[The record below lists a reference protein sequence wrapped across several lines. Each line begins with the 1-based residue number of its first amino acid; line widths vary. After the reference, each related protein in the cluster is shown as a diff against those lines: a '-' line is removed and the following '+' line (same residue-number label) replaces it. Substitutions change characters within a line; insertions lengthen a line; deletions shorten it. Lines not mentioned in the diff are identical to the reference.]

1 VCCSCVLQLCD
12 CLCHLGDDARKVYV
26 LQSCV
31 AVVCCRC
38 VIAFVTKAMTHTKS
52 VSMNGEKRGRGGVF
66 VDSFVYVCMCVCG
79 WVAMWIF
86 LGQVCE
92 RVDRV

>member
-1 VCCSCVLQLCD
+1 MLQLCD

-52 VSMNGEKRGRGGVF
+52 VSMNGEKRGWGGMCVRVHVWVF
-66 VDSFVYVCMCVCG
+66 VLRIGCVHVRCVYGCVCAC
-79 WVAMWIF
+79 V
-86 LGQVCE
+86 
-92 RVDRV
+92 RV